1 LNPIQLWPSRTA
13 CSWSAPRTAQSAP
26 QSFAPFAPPAPFRAG
41 GIGPRR
47 GSTEARRSGAMS
59 FPSSPR
65 TRDHRLQLVQSFRCR
80 LTADKSCR
88 MPDLAGDWIESVV
101 DVVRRASHMRLVAD
115 PLEAR
120 PRAAACTRSP
130 RRGPSPKGVVELEP
144 KGDVERETHR
154 SPESQPKEQ
163 RLAYCGQRIG
173 QVPAQW
179 NRLGARTH
187 PTLPPDHRAGGSAMS
202 EPPGRKSESGSG
214 SQASKRR
221 GTT

>member
-1 LNPIQLWPSRTA
+1 MRFRRVRPTCCPETRNSDEDGTGRKSLPM
-13 CSWSAPRTAQSAP
+13 PREVRGNRFDPAETTQSG
-26 QSFAPFAPPAPFRAG
+26 QRS
-41 GIGPRR
+41 PRR
-47 GSTEARRSGAMS
+47 Q
-59 FPSSPR
+59 P
-65 TRDHRLQLVQSFRCR
+65 RCR
-80 LTADKSCR
+80 TKPSPYA
-88 MPDLAGDWIESVV
+88 
-101 DVVRRASHMRLVAD
+101 
-115 PLEAR
+115 AR

-144 KGDVERETHR
+144 RPCENSRTFSHGPISFAFLSPETVQRRRNHGNLRSAPPVAKFRGVLTRPQPKGDVEHETHR

-163 RLAYCGQRIG
+163 RLAYGGQR